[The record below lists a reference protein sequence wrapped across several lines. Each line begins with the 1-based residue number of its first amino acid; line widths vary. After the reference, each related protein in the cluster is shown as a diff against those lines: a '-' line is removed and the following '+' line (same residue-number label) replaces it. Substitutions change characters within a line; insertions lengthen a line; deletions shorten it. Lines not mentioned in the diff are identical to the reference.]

1 MKNYRAAP
9 SLEKFEEAGFNL
21 ATDPTTLRLMWK
33 AQTYDELYAAA
44 PEGCITDNMDRIN
57 IASLRRR
64 AVAKAAGF
72 EHIDCEGQL
81 LVNWKQR
88 KLSEFEPPLVYTCRT
103 EGEYV
108 LAFIGRRM
116 TILKKSELPNKVYRS
131 KRPYHVN

>member
-33 AQTYDELYAAA
+33 AQTYEELYEAA
-44 PEGCITDNMDRIN
+44 PEGCITGNMDRIN
-57 IASLRRR
+57 IASLRRL

-81 LVNWKQR
+81 LVNWRQQKFP
-88 KLSEFEPPLVYTCRT
+88 KFEPPLVYTCRS

-131 KRPYHVN
+131 KNRTM